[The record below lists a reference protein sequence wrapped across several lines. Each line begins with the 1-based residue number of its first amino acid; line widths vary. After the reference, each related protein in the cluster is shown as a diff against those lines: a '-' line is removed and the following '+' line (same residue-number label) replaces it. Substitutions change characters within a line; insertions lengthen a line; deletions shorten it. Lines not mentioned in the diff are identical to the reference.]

1 MLQRSVTEENKW
13 IFDQLQG
20 ERHEIEDQFGD
31 QLLWQRLDER
41 KSSRISYSH
50 PFDGFNDENWP
61 AMIEWL
67 CKHFVKLDKS
77 FSKPLG
83 KLKIRN

>member
-1 MLQRSVTEENKW
+1 MELVLQRSVAEENKW

-20 ERHEIEDQFGD
+20 ERQEVEDRFGD
-31 QLLWQRLDER
+31 QLLWQSLDEL
-41 KSSRISYSH
+41 KSSKISYSH

-67 CKHFVKLDKS
+67 CKHF
-77 FSKPLG
+77 
-83 KLKIRN
+83 LKTRQGFFGTTW